1 MIVESIPISRLKREM
16 NLVFRKLARNRVVA
30 YIVTRKG
37 RPVTYLVSI
46 SHFESLLMELSNLA
60 GQLERLDIDD
70 SI

>member
-46 SHFESLLMELSNLA
+46 SHLESLLMELSNLA